1 MLLFFLGINIGL
13 MSTIV
18 AIKREVDNL
27 NAVLKQAKNLVQDLH
42 EELKINDL
50 FTVKELSNEDFES
63 CGANGFSFLNHTP
76 NASLTEQELDKS
88 KKYDEREPDYQ
99 EADDSEAIS
108 KIEAELEAELERLEL
123 NMKTYSQDRISNYV
137 EVILPLNL
145 IKFECI
151 LFVLTKTGYC
161 HLVVMW
167 FCYRHRNADL

>member
-13 MSTIV
+13 ISTIV

-50 FTVKELSNEDFES
+50 YTFKELSNEDFES
-63 CGANGFSFLNHTP
+63 CGANGFSFLDHIP
-76 NASLTEQELDKS
+76 NASLTELEFDKS
-88 KKYDEREPDYQ
+88 KKYDGREPDYQ
-99 EADDSEAIS
+99 EADDSEAKS
-108 KIEAELEAELERLEL
+108 KIEAELEAELERLES
-123 NMKTYSQDRISNYV
+123 NMKTYSLDRISNDV

-151 LFVLTKTGYC
+151 LF
-161 HLVVMW
+161 
-167 FCYRHRNADL
+167 F